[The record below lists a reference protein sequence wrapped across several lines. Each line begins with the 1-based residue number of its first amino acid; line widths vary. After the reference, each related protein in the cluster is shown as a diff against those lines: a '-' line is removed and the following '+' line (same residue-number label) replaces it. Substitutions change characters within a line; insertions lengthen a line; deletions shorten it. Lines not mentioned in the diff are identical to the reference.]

1 MEDNFDTFR
10 YLDIL
15 YLNIYMKEE
24 KIFDRCECF
33 LADRSDEA
41 ALARLVP
48 GERLTADFVTTSK
61 LTI

>member
-1 MEDNFDTFR
+1 MIH
-10 YLDIL
+10 LDIL
-15 YLNIYMKEE
+15 YFNIYMKEE
-24 KIFDRCECF
+24 KIFDRCERF